1 MKSSVNIS
9 SGQEAPSSFLTKI
22 TVLGATG
29 SIGLSTLDIVRQF
42 PQKFQI
48 EALSCKNSTEQLA
61 EQIKEFG
68 PRLACVDNSG
78 QAQELQDSFPNSK
91 YGVLTGHFGIR
102 IN

>member
-1 MKSSVNIS
+1 MKSSVSIS
-9 SGQEAPSSFLTKI
+9 IGQEAPSSFLTKI

-48 EALSCKNSTEQLA
+48 EALSCKNSIEQLV

-68 PRLACVDNSG
+68 PM
-78 QAQELQDSFPNSK
+78 Q
-91 YGVLTGHFGIR
+91 
-102 IN
+102 